1 MQKTTICYRAKKAI
15 SSIKQKSILLLF
27 AISQILACTQ
37 LGPKFIEGSRTEY
50 NIAMSH
56 TETEQLL
63 LNLVRLRYGDSPYF
77 LEATALNTQFLLA
90 PTVAASS
97 VLDFNG
103 NNSYGFSGKLAYE
116 EKPTVTY
123 TPLKGQDF
131 VRQMLSRISVET
143 IVLLDSSGWS
153 TARVLNLCVESMNGL
168 DNASKASGP
177 TPMLAPD
184 ISKFRRSV
192 HLLNILQDAGQW
204 RLRNTSENG
213 SYSHV
218 MRFKSPSEKN
228 ENFIKLASLLNL
240 SPDSL
245 EYEVLL
251 SSGDDNQA
259 RIRLET
265 RSFMGVMYFLSQSV
279 EIPPS
284 DIELGK
290 VRITLDE
297 SGNTFSW
304 SNVTGDLMSIK
315 SASSRPTKAAAAVE
329 YRGSWFYIDD
339 SDLQSKST
347 LQLLGQLFALQSKGG
362 INNAPILTL
371 PIGG

>member
-1 MQKTTICYRAKKAI
+1 
-15 SSIKQKSILLLF
+15 
-27 AISQILACTQ
+27 
-37 LGPKFIEGSRTEY
+37 
-50 NIAMSH
+50 
-56 TETEQLL
+56 
-63 LNLVRLRYGDSPYF
+63 
-77 LEATALNTQFLLA
+77 
-90 PTVAASS
+90 
-97 VLDFNG
+97 
-103 NNSYGFSGKLAYE
+103 
-116 EKPTVTY
+116 
-123 TPLKGQDF
+123 
-131 VRQMLSRISVET
+131 MLSRISVET

-192 HLLNILQDAGQW
+192 HLLNTLQDAGQW
-204 RLRNTSENG
+204 RLRSTSENG

-240 SPDSL
+240 NSDSL

-251 SSGDDNQA
+251 SSGDNNQA

-290 VRITLDE
+290 VRVTLDE
-297 SGNTFSW
+297 SGNAFSW

-315 SASSRPTKAAAAVE
+315 SNWGVT
-329 YRGSWFYIDD
+329 
-339 SDLQSKST
+339 
-347 LQLLGQLFALQSKGG
+347 
-362 INNAPILTL
+362 N
-371 PIGG
+371 

>member
-1 MQKTTICYRAKKAI
+1 MQRKKIYYRVKETI
-15 SSIKQKSILLLF
+15 SSVRLKSILLVLVT
-27 AISQILACTQ
+27 SQMLACTQ
-37 LGPKFIEGSRTEY
+37 LGPKFIEGSRTAY

-56 TETEQLL
+56 TETEQML

-90 PTVAASS
+90 PSATASS

-131 VRQMLSRISVET
+131 VRQMLSRISLET
-143 IVLLDSSGWS
+143 IALLDGSGWS
-153 TARVLNLCVESMNGL
+153 SARVLNLCVESMNGL
-168 DNASKASGP
+168 DNAAKASGP
-177 TPMLAPD
+177 TPMRAPNV
-184 ISKFRRSV
+184 SKFKQSV
-192 HLLNILQDAGQW
+192 NLLNIMQDTGQW
-204 RLRNTSENG
+204 RLRSTTENG
-213 SYSHV
+213 DYNHI
-218 MRFKSPSEKN
+218 MRFNSLSLKD

-240 SPDSL
+240 SPESL
-245 EYEVLL
+245 EYELLL
-251 SSGDDNQA
+251 SSGDDNPAQL
-259 RIRLET
+259 RLET

-297 SGNTFSW
+297 SGNAFSW
-304 SNVTGDLMSIK
+304 SDITGDLMNIK
-315 SASSRPTKAAAAVE
+315 SASSRPEKAAATVE

-347 LQLLGQLFALQSKGG
+347 FQLLGQLFALQSKAGTT
-362 INNAPILTL
+362 NAPILTL